1 MPSHRTSR
9 AIVRR
14 FGLPVVGLL
23 AFVFGGM
30 VGCAGV
36 RWNFDYSQA
45 QRQAQR
51 QNRPMLLYFWDWLSI
66 DRSRMDSE
74 VWNDPR
80 VIAETR
86 RVIVV
91 PLEQGWFPDMVKKY
105 QVESAP
111 TLILLS
117 PQGTEVARL
126 KGVPT
131 PEELVTWLRD
141 SLAQPTAT
149 RAAATTAV
157 SPE

>member
-1 MPSHRTSR
+1 VPSHRTSS
-9 AIVRR
+9 
-14 FGLPVVGLL
+14 GLPWRCGLPFVALL
-23 AFVFGGM
+23 AVVLATAG
-30 VGCAGV
+30 GCAGV
-36 RWNFDYSQA
+36 RWDFDYAQA
-45 QRQAQR
+45 QRESQR
-51 QNRPMLLYFWDWLSI
+51 QNRPVLLYFWDWLSI

-74 VWNDPR
+74 VWSDPR

-131 PEELVTWLRD
+131 PEELVTWLRT
-141 SLAQPTAT
+141 SLAQPAAT
-149 RAAATTAV
+149 RDRKSV
-157 SPE
+157 V